1 MEKFQFL
8 IPNESNE
15 TMIEE
20 VRCLRKKEEN
30 LRNLWVNYQYQEILM
45 SSFEYIELYKNVISN
60 LEEEGLFQFINR
72 EGKRIT
78 LRWDFTIPIA
88 RYYISKKTNEVA
100 RYCYFGKVY
109 RKEKALKC
117 KNSEN
122 YQAGIEL
129 INEEKEQG
137 ETECLALLEDSLSV
151 LRLQDFRIEFGSALF
166 FKRVCELTGKKEE
179 LTHILEKKNESEM
192 EKWIKQNSFSE
203 DLNKLLRKLLRM
215 NGTEEILERLLTE
228 IKDEIL
234 REEILKLEAVKK
246 KIKKQSKIIF
256 DLAMVPKMEYY
267 DGLMFQ
273 VYSKYAPNPI
283 ASGGRYDRLYQKFGK
298 EVSAIGIGFY
308 QNEILQVLKKEGEEN
323 A

>member
-109 RKEKALKC
+109 RKEKALKG

-192 EKWIKQNSFSE
+192 EKWIKQNSFLE

-273 VYSKYAPNPI
+273 VYSKYVPNPI
-283 ASGGRYDRLYQKFGK
+283 VSGGRYDRLYQKFGK